1 MTETRLARLP
11 RHTLNADQAEVYD
24 RIAGGQRA
32 AGPQAFPLVGDDG
45 ALEGPFNAY
54 LHQPALGAALEALG
68 VVIRYGTSLTKRERE
83 IAILLTAAVHDS
95 AFEQYAHEAVGKQ
108 VGLSDDE
115 IQSLRVVEVD
125 VFSDE
130 RERSVAGVV
139 EAILLRGDLNDE
151 EYASAITILGVPL
164 LFEVIILVG
173 HYVTAA
179 MQLRVF
185 RVGAPDGR
193 KPGGVPES

>member
-1 MTETRLARLP
+1 MTETRLTRLP
-11 RHTLNADQAEVYD
+11 RHTLNDEQAAVYD

-32 AGPQAFPLVGDDG
+32 VGPQAFALVGDDG

-54 LHQPALGAALEALG
+54 LYQPALGAALEALG
-68 VVIRYGTSLTKRERE
+68 VVIRYETSLTKRERE

-95 AFEQYAHEAVGKQ
+95 AFEQYAHEALGKQ
-108 VGLSDDE
+108 VGLSEDE
-115 IQSLRVVEVD
+115 IQSLRVVDVD

-130 RERSVAGVV
+130 RERVVANVV
-139 EAILLRGDLNDE
+139 VALLRRGDLDDD
-151 EYASAITILGVPL
+151 EYARAIDVLKEPL
-164 LFEVIILVG
+164 LFEVVILVG

-193 KPGGVPES
+193 ELSGVSES

>member
-1 MTETRLARLP
+1 MTESRLARLP

-125 VFSDE
+125 DFSDE
-130 RERSVAGVV
+130 RERSLADVVVA
-139 EAILLRGDLNDE
+139 LLRRGDLNDE
-151 EYASAITILGVPL
+151 EYARAVTILGVPL

-185 RVGAPDGR
+185 RVGAPDR
-193 KPGGVPES
+193 SE

>member
-1 MTETRLARLP
+1 MTESRLARLP
-11 RHTLNADQAEVYD
+11 RHALDADQAAVYD
-24 RIAGGQRA
+24 RIAGGQRSV
-32 AGPQAFPLVGDDG
+32 GPQAFPLVGEDG

-83 IAILLTAAVHDS
+83 IAILLTAAVHES

-108 VGLSDDE
+108 VGLTDDE

-125 VFSDE
+125 VFSNV
-130 RERSVAGVV
+130 RERAVADVV
-139 EAILLRGDLNDE
+139 VALLRRGDLNDG
-151 EYASAITILGVPL
+151 EYARSIGMLGESL
-164 LFEVIILVG
+164 LFELIVLVG

-185 RVGAPDGR
+185 RIGAPDSS
-193 KPGGVPES
+193 V

>member
-1 MTETRLARLP
+1 MTESRLARLP
-11 RHTLNADQAEVYD
+11 RHALDDDQAAVYD
-24 RIAGGQRA
+24 RIAGGQRSV
-32 AGPQAFPLVGDDG
+32 GPQAFPLVGEDG

-83 IAILLTAAVHDS
+83 IAILLTAAVHES

-108 VGLSDDE
+108 VGLTDDE
-115 IQSLRVVEVD
+115 IQSLRIVEVD
-125 VFSDE
+125 VFSNV
-130 RERSVAGVV
+130 RERAVADVV
-139 EAILLRGDLNDE
+139 VALLRRSDLNDG
-151 EYASAITILGVPL
+151 EYARAIEILGESL
-164 LFEVIILVG
+164 LFELIVLVG

-185 RVGAPDGR
+185 RVGAPD
-193 KPGGVPES
+193 PSV

>member
-1 MTETRLARLP
+1 MTESRLARLP
-11 RHTLNADQAEVYD
+11 RHALDADQAAVYD
-24 RIAGGQRA
+24 RIAGGQRSV
-32 AGPQAFPLVGDDG
+32 GPQAFPLVGEDG

-83 IAILLTAAVHDS
+83 IAILLTAAVHES

-108 VGLSDDE
+108 VGLTDDE
-115 IQSLRVVEVD
+115 IQSLRIVEVD
-125 VFSDE
+125 VFSNV
-130 RERSVAGVV
+130 RERAVADVV
-139 EAILLRGDLNDE
+139 VALLRRSDLNDG
-151 EYASAITILGVPL
+151 EYARAIEILGESL
-164 LFEVIILVG
+164 LFELIVLVG

-185 RVGAPDGR
+185 RVGAPD
-193 KPGGVPES
+193 PSV

>member
-1 MTETRLARLP
+1 MTETRLTRLP
-11 RHTLNADQAEVYD
+11 RHTLNDEQAEVYD

-32 AGPQAFPLVGDDG
+32 VGPQAFALVGDDG

-54 LHQPALGAALEALG
+54 LYQPALGAALEALG
-68 VVIRYGTSLTKRERE
+68 VVIRYETSLTKRERE
-83 IAILLTAAVHDS
+83 IAILLTAAVYES

-115 IQSLRVVEVD
+115 IQSLRIVDVD

-130 RERSVAGVV
+130 RERVVANVV
-139 EAILLRGDLNDE
+139 VALLRRGDLDDD
-151 EYASAITILGVPL
+151 EYARAIDVLKEPL
-164 LFEVIILVG
+164 LFEVMILVG
-173 HYVTAA
+173 LYVTLA

-193 KPGGVPES
+193 VLSGVSES

>member
-1 MTETRLARLP
+1 MTETRLTRLP
-11 RHTLNADQAEVYD
+11 RHTLNEEQAAVYD

-32 AGPQAFPLVGDDG
+32 AGPQAFALVGDDG

-54 LHQPALGAALEALG
+54 LYQPALGAALEALG
-68 VVIRYGTSLTKRERE
+68 VVIRYETSLTKRERE
-83 IAILLTAAVHDS
+83 IAILLTAAVHES
-95 AFEQYAHEAVGKQ
+95 AFEQYAHEAVGQQ

-115 IQSLRVVEVD
+115 IQSLRVVQVD
-125 VFSDE
+125 VLSDE
-130 RERSVAGVV
+130 RERVVADVV
-139 EAILLRGDLNDE
+139 VALLRRGDLDDDE
-151 EYASAITILGVPL
+151 YVRAIDVLKEPL
-164 LFEVIILVG
+164 LFEVMILVG

-193 KPGGVPES
+193 ELSGVSES

>member
-1 MTETRLARLP
+1 MTASRLPRLP
-11 RHTLNADQAEVYD
+11 RHTLTEGQAVVYD

-32 AGPQAFPLVGDDG
+32 VGPQAFPLVGQDG

-54 LHQPALGAALEALG
+54 LYQPALGAALEALG
-68 VVIRYGTSLTKRERE
+68 VVIRYETSLTKRERE
-83 IAILLTAAVHDS
+83 IAILLTAAVHES

-115 IQSLRVVEVD
+115 IASLRMVD
-125 VFSDE
+125 VRVFTDA
-130 RERSVAGVV
+130 RERALGDVVVA
-139 EAILLRGDLNDE
+139 LLRRGDLDDA
-151 EYASAITILGVPL
+151 EYSRAIEILGESL
-164 LFEVIILVG
+164 LFELIVLVG

-185 RVGAPDGR
+185 RVGAPDR
-193 KPGGVPES
+193 SR